1 MAMEIS
7 EHHSIHSTLDIRYE
21 DLLPFFKGF
30 SEGVIFIDQCGTII
44 YYNPAMTKIDELQSA
59 DVLGKKIVENN
70 LRPDLFYRLGVV
82 LVPLP
87 PLRERRDDID
97 VLARHFLI
105 KHSQALNKELSDIS
119 QNVCDLFHEYNWPG
133 NVRELEHVIEG
144 AINMVV
150 SSRTIEMRHL
160 QSHLTTWWLKQN
172 SPATAVQ
179 PSVSLTFPADSLRR
193 EEQQKRIPES
203 LPLNKKEK
211 RKRGK
216 GLQAFQADLE
226 KMNCQ
231 VCRFT

>member
-1 MAMEIS
+1 
-7 EHHSIHSTLDIRYE
+7 
-21 DLLPFFKGF
+21 
-30 SEGVIFIDQCGTII
+30 
-44 YYNPAMTKIDELQSA
+44 
-59 DVLGKKIVENN
+59 
-70 LRPDLFYRLGVV
+70 
-82 LVPLP
+82 
-87 PLRERRDDID
+87 

-160 QSHLTTWWLKQN
+160 QSHLTAWWRKQN

-179 PSVSLTFPADSLRR
+179 PSVSLTSPADSLRR

-203 LPLNKKEK
+203 LPLHKKEK

-216 GLQAFQADLE
+216 GLQAIQADLE
-226 KMNCQ
+226 KTVLAEALTTYQGHITRAANELGISRQLFNYKMRKYSI
-231 VCRFT
+231 CRKDYLI

>member
-7 EHHSIHSTLDIRYE
+7 EHHSVHRTLDLRYE

-30 SEGVIFIDQCGTII
+30 
-44 YYNPAMTKIDELQSA
+44 
-59 DVLGKKIVENN
+59 
-70 LRPDLFYRLGVV
+70 
-82 LVPLP
+82 
-87 PLRERRDDID
+87 
-97 VLARHFLI
+97 
-105 KHSQALNKELSDIS
+105 
-119 QNVCDLFHEYNWPG
+119 
-133 NVRELEHVIEG
+133 
-144 AINMVV
+144 
-150 SSRTIEMRHL
+150 SRTIEMRHL
-160 QSHLTTWWLKQN
+160 QSHLTTWWRKQN

-179 PSVSLTFPADSLRR
+179 PSVNLTFPADSLRR